1 MEAHLAARIA
11 AGYVH
16 PDDRPTK
23 LEQEEIERIEREHEE
38 DEARLALAALWFTI
52 PTTSLVPVS

>member
-1 MEAHLAARIA
+1 MAPINMEAHLAARIA

-23 LEQEEIERIEREHEE
+23 MEQEEIERNEREHEE
-38 DEARLALAALWFTI
+38 EEARLALAGEEG
-52 PTTSLVPVS
+52 VKV

>member
-38 DEARLALAALWFTI
+38 DEARLALAAEEG
-52 PTTSLVPVS
+52 VKV

>member
-1 MEAHLAARIA
+1 MTPGIELATSGQMPAIYSMAPINMEAHLAARIA

-23 LEQEEIERIEREHEE
+23 LEH
-38 DEARLALAALWFTI
+38 
-52 PTTSLVPVS
+52 